1 MIMLGRAD
9 ACRRPIGFTLS
20 ESMVGQ
26 AIETQDSNL
35 SHKITPLFYN
45 PNLPFCPLVQ
55 LTEASPSGYCG
66 IMT

>member
-35 SHKITPLFYN
+35 PHKITPLFITQTSH
-45 PNLPFCPLVQ
+45 F
-55 LTEASPSGYCG
+55 AHWFS
-66 IMT
+66 